1 MITLLWIL
9 IIQSVRVCVRALT
22 SMSSVK
28 LCSQRTQQHLN
39 RPSLTPC
46 SGSDRWTRPPRLK
59 LKLRSNLHCHYL
71 RYKSRNLSVKKNFQK
86 TNNWIRQVVDLPGW
100 GWSWVLIYTSPTS
113 SHLLHSQQKQKV
125 NNFLVK
131 TRSSWLPAGSRLA
144 DYEIGSTWIIG
155 YFPFYFK
162 YEIEF
167 DLQRVCDLKSG
178 CTYLFGKQFTTYF
191 RNVGIYWVVEI
202 VGLNAPPLSILVKT
216 LIWFHP

>member
-1 MITLLWIL
+1 MINLLWIL

-22 SMSSVK
+22 SVSSVK

-46 SGSDRWTRPPRLK
+46 SGSDLPGWSWSWGLIYIIIIFDTSQEICPW
-59 LKLRSNLHCHYL
+59 
-71 RYKSRNLSVKKNFQK
+71 KKNFKK

-167 DLQRVCDLKSG
+167 DLQRVFDLKSG

-191 RNVGIYWVVEI
+191 RNVGVYWVVEI
-202 VGLNAPPLSILVKT
+202 VGLYAPPSQSL
-216 LIWFHP
+216 

>member
-1 MITLLWIL
+1 M
-9 IIQSVRVCVRALT
+9 
-22 SMSSVK
+22 
-28 LCSQRTQQHLN
+28 
-39 RPSLTPC
+39 
-46 SGSDRWTRPPRLK
+46 
-59 LKLRSNLHCHYL
+59 
-71 RYKSRNLSVKKNFQK
+71 
-86 TNNWIRQVVDLPGW
+86 DLPGW

-167 DLQRVCDLKSG
+167 DLQRVFDLKSG

-191 RNVGIYWVVEI
+191 RNVRIYWVVEI
-202 VGLNAPPLSILVKT
+202 VARSLCTPPPNPCKNIKMVPPLT
-216 LIWFHP
+216 LLKKAKFCEQYFSQLQVSNNRNSL

>member
-1 MITLLWIL
+1 MINLLWIL

-28 LCSQRTQQHLN
+28 LCSQRTQQHL
-39 RPSLTPC
+39 RTGLLSLRAVAQTGGPDLPGWSWSWGLIYIIIIFDISQEIC
-46 SGSDRWTRPPRLK
+46 PW
-59 LKLRSNLHCHYL
+59 
-71 RYKSRNLSVKKNFQK
+71 KKNFKK
-86 TNNWIRQVVDLPGW
+86 TNNWIRLVVDLPGW
-100 GWSWVLIYTSPTS
+100 GWSWVLIYTSTTS

-167 DLQRVCDLKSG
+167 DPERVCDLQWG

-202 VGLNAPPLSILVKT
+202 VGLYAPPSQSL
-216 LIWFHP
+216 

>member
-1 MITLLWIL
+1 MTNLLWIL

-59 LKLRSNLHCHYL
+59 LKSRSNLHYHYL
-71 RYKSRNLSVKKNFQK
+71 RYKSRNLSVKKNFK
-86 TNNWIRQVVDLPGW
+86 ETNNWIRQVVDLPGW

-131 TRSSWLPAGSRLA
+131 TRSSWLPAGSRLWTWFNL
-144 DYEIGSTWIIG
+144 DYW
-155 YFPFYFK
+155 
-162 YEIEF
+162 
-167 DLQRVCDLKSG
+167 L
-178 CTYLFGKQFTTYF
+178 
-191 RNVGIYWVVEI
+191 
-202 VGLNAPPLSILVKT
+202 LSIL
-216 LIWFHP
+216 L